1 MFLWGRFWFRR
12 VAYGYERMSSLVP
25 ELVKK
30 RCITISAESNDSV
43 NVSSK
48 SLLMNA
54 YRPVTSGH
62 FAVAS
67 LANAFAGSFATAV
80 AA

>member
-12 VAYGYERMSSLVP
+12 VSYGYTRMSSLVP

-30 RCITISAESNDSV
+30 RCKTINAESTDSV
-43 NVSSK
+43 NVRSS
-48 SLLMNA
+48 LVMNA
-54 YRPVTSGH
+54 YKQVSSAH
-62 FAVAS
+62 FA
-67 LANAFAGSFATAV
+67 FALPSFGGSFAAV